1 MSKKSN
7 LFLPEVRQRAVRM
20 VLEYRGLHDRAGD
33 GDRRRHD
40 GLDLNGVPLTSLQ
53 IDAPRLDHSAQSVA
67 FPFSRFK
74 QKLRRTPDHAVTLA
88 GQGLLYGLGL

>member
-7 LFLPEVRQRAVRM
+7 LFYPKFVSALFVWCSNTEAFMIGQVM
-20 VLEYRGLHDRAGD
+20 VIDKG
-33 GDRRRHD
+33 HD

-67 FPFSRFK
+67 FPFSCFK

-88 GQGLLYGLGL
+88 GQGLLDGLGL